1 VTAAIRRTFRAAILA
16 AVIVAT
22 IPLWLPAA
30 ADAPILSLIFNR

>member
-1 VTAAIRRTFRAAILA
+1 MSALRRTVRAATLA